1 MENLLIKNGHI
12 IDGTGNPWFK
22 ADILIENQKI
32 SQISTEI
39 SEHADKIIDAK
50 GLIVCPGFID
60 IHTHSDASLMVSNGE
75 NVLTQGVTTHVIGN
89 CGFSLT
95 PADIKKVK
103 EFKLEERLSAL
114 TGVRG
119 ELRFE
124 RLDQYLDE
132 FQEIGIAINAVPLT
146 GHSTIRLSVLGL
158 ETRAPSDSELRNMK
172 NLLVSELKL
181 GSFGMSTGLDYPP
194 GSFAKTDEI
203 IELCKVVAK
212 YNGLYSTHF
221 RGLFGGLLGATR
233 ETIKIGEEANC
244 KVEIS
249 HYKPF
254 GFYRGNIR
262 KAVKKVE
269 QARLR
274 GLDITFDVFPQ
285 ASNST
290 FLYAM
295 APPWIY
301 MGKGEL
307 DPDGARE
314 RFKKTKTDEE
324 FRKQVLLE
332 MGQLGSSFLKIK
344 KPEDWN
350 KVIIST
356 PGDPRFHGKSAY
368 EIAQEQNYDPREAII
383 DALINHGMKAS
394 GVFLSMTEED
404 NRVTL
409 THPLGMYGSDG
420 MVFPLQDKEQRFPN
434 PYCFGTFT
442 QVLGKYV
449 REEKL
454 LTLQE
459 AIRKMTS
466 FPAQKLG
473 LKDRGLLREGFWADI
488 TIFDKDRVIDKA
500 TYKNP
505 TILSEGIEY
514 VLINGTI
521 ALEKGKFTY
530 SKSGIPIRKQV

>member
-1 MENLLIKNGHI
+1 MEKILIKNGHI
-12 IDGTGNPWFK
+12 IDGTGNAWFK
-22 ADILIENQKI
+22 ADIFIKNQKI
-32 SQISTEI
+32 SQIAPQITEP
-39 SEHADKIIDAK
+39 ADKIIDAN

-60 IHTHSDASLMVSNGE
+60 IHSHSDASLMVSNGE

-103 EFKLEERLSAL
+103 EYKLEERLSAL
-114 TGVRG
+114 TGVKG
-119 ELRFE
+119 ELKFE

-158 ETRAPSDSELRNMK
+158 ETRAPTDSELNKMK
-172 NLLVSELKL
+172 NLLESELKL

-194 GSFAKTDEI
+194 GSFAKTDEVT
-203 IELCKVVAK
+203 ELCKVVSK

-221 RGLFGGLLGATR
+221 RGLFGGILGATR

-274 GLDITFDVFPQ
+274 GLDITFDVFPH

-314 RFKKTKTDEE
+314 RLKKTKTDEE
-324 FRKQVLLE
+324 FRKQVFLE
-332 MGQLGSSFLKIK
+332 MEQLGSSFLKIK
-344 KPEDWN
+344 KLEDWS

-356 PGDPRFHGKSAY
+356 PGDPTYHGKSAY

-394 GVFLSMTEED
+394 GVYLSMTEED

-420 MVFPLQDKEQRFPN
+420 MAFPMQDKVQRFPN
-434 PYCFGTFT
+434 PYCFGTYT

-505 TILSEGIEY
+505 TLLSEGIEY
-514 VLINGTI
+514 
-521 ALEKGKFTY
+521 
-530 SKSGIPIRKQV
+530 

>member
-1 MENLLIKNGHI
+1 MNK
-12 IDGTGNPWFK
+12 
-22 ADILIENQKI
+22 
-32 SQISTEI
+32 
-39 SEHADKIIDAK
+39 
-50 GLIVCPGFID
+50 
-60 IHTHSDASLMVSNGE
+60 
-75 NVLTQGVTTHVIGN
+75 
-89 CGFSLT
+89 
-95 PADIKKVK
+95 
-103 EFKLEERLSAL
+103 
-114 TGVRG
+114 
-119 ELRFE
+119 
-124 RLDQYLDE
+124 
-132 FQEIGIAINAVPLT
+132 
-146 GHSTIRLSVLGL
+146 
-158 ETRAPSDSELRNMK
+158 MK
-172 NLLVSELKL
+172 NLLESELKL
-181 GSFGMSTGLDYPP
+181 GSYGMSTGLDYPP
-194 GSFAKTDEI
+194 GSFAKTNEV
-203 IELCKVVAK
+203 IELCKVVSK

-233 ETIKIGEEANC
+233 ETIKIGEMANC

-249 HYKPF
+249 HFKPF

-274 GLDITFDVFPQ
+274 GLDISFDVFPQ

-314 RFKKTKTDEE
+314 RLKQTKTDEE
-324 FRKQVLLE
+324 FRKQVFLE
-332 MGQLGSSFLKIK
+332 MAQLGLSFLKIK
-344 KPEDWN
+344 KLEDWSR
-350 KVIIST
+350 VIISA
-356 PGDPRFHGKSAY
+356 PGDPTFHGKSAY
-368 EIAQEQNYDPREAII
+368 KIAQEQDIDPREAIV
-383 DALINHGMKAS
+383 DALIQQGMKAS
-394 GVFLSMTEED
+394 GVYLSMTEED
-404 NRVTL
+404 NLVTL
-409 THPLGMYGSDG
+409 NHPLGMYGSDG
-420 MVFPLQDKEQRFPN
+420 MAFPMQSKDQRFPN

-454 LTLQE
+454 LPLNE

-473 LKDRGLLREGFWADI
+473 LMDRGLLREGFWADV

-500 TYKNP
+500 TYQNP
-505 TILSEGIEY
+505 TLYSEGIEY
-514 VLINGTI
+514 VLINGVI

-530 SKSGIPIRKQV
+530 SKSGIPLRRKV